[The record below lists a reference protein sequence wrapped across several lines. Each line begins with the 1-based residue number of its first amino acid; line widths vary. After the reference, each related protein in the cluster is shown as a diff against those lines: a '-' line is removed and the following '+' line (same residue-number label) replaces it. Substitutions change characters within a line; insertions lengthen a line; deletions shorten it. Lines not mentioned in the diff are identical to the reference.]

1 MLITNPIESAI
12 RFYACQGRV
21 ASWKI
26 LKLVTGQ
33 NEQTISKSLPANYKP
48 QIDLPNDKNQQLRQQ
63 KIAKIIPKLRFIPGV
78 HAIAICN
85 SESLSLQKEGSDIDL
100 FIVLEAKIFFT
111 ARLLIT
117 IFLSILGVRRHGQKI
132 KNRFCLSFFVSNEKL
147 NLSPIAIA
155 QDIYLYYWCLTLDWQ
170 IVPNHD
176 FPKNFLNLN
185 RNWLEKIGPLPQK
198 ITQTPT
204 THIAKPSRI
213 LTKLLQPLEPLIKK
227 ILINRARQK
236 NQKLGNPQGVI
247 IEDGILKFHVIDRR
261 EEVRDG
267 YKQTKSTNN

>member
-33 NEQTISKSLPANYKP
+33 NEQSISKSLPANYKP
-48 QIDLPNDKNQQLRQQ
+48 QIDHPNDKNQQLRQQ

-78 HAIAICN
+78 YAIAVCN

-132 KNRFCLSFFVSNEKL
+132 KNRFCLSFFVSTDKL
-147 NLSPIAIA
+147 NLAPIAIP
-155 QDIYLYYWCLTLDWQ
+155 QDIYLYYWCLTLAWQ

-185 RNWLEKIGPLPQK
+185 RNWLEKIGPIPK
-198 ITQTPT
+198 MTAHKPPP
-204 THIAKPSRI
+204 HIAKTNKLI
-213 LTKLLQPLEPLIKK
+213 IKLLQPLEPLTKK
-227 ILINRARQK
+227 ILTTRARQK
-236 NQKLGNPQGVI
+236 NQKLGNPKGVI

-261 EEVRDG
+261 QEVRDG
-267 YKQTKSTNN
+267 YNDYLVH